1 MNDRREDRT
10 RVVAEQKDDDS
21 IPEEIH
27 QRAERILEAL
37 LRTPPIRN
45 SELIKKN
52 TSGKVK
58 SPPMGKSKI

>member
-1 MNDRREDRT
+1 MKGVNQEKS
-10 RVVAEQKDDDS
+10 KDGCEPERDDN

-45 SELIKKN
+45 SELVKKN
-52 TSGKVK
+52 TSEK
-58 SPPMGKSKI
+58 S

>member
-1 MNDRREDRT
+1 MKGKNQEESNDYIEPKR
-10 RVVAEQKDDDS
+10 DDN

-37 LRTPPIRN
+37 LRTPPISN

-52 TSGKVK
+52 SSEK
-58 SPPMGKSKI
+58 S